1 VVRIRGRDVR
11 IHHFV
16 HEEFIHF
23 QNEEQQ
29 IVHEAVEQQQA
40 VQQPWSGG
48 PIDMNLL
55 KR

>member
-11 IHHFV
+11 IHHFGR
-16 HEEFIHF
+16 EEFIHF

-29 IVHEAVEQQQA
+29 IVHEAVEQQ
-40 VQQPWSGG
+40 PWSGG